1 MGEWRSR
8 KRTPDRCVQI
18 RLMHAYAFS
27 IAEKTATTAA
37 RTLKKMQERTILRGN
52 HQSSQRH
59 GKERGGTRPQ
69 LPKPIPRLPAE
80 WLACRLVL
88 QHVVSRS
95 VNVSPGK
102 SETYRLL
109 PPMSLSRT
117 YSAA

>member
-1 MGEWRSR
+1 MSGGAGRGPR
-8 KRTPDRCVQI
+8 IDAYRQI

-95 VNVSPGK
+95 VNVSEK
-102 SETYRLL
+102 AK
-109 PPMSLSRT
+109 RT
-117 YSAA
+117 ACSPLYTMWCMP